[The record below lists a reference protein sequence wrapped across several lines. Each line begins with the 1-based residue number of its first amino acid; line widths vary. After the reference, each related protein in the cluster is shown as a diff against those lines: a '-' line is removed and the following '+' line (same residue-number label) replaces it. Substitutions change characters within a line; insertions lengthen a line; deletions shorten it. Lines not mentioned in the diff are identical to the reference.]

1 MDRRR
6 RKALSPL
13 IATTLLIV
21 IAILGGLLIYQ
32 YFGQMVSKVGKSE
45 GIGLWAQVM
54 YINST
59 TSIAHLRVINL
70 GSRPITVTQL
80 FIDGVSVANVNLGP
94 IPPGEAI
101 EDSIVISDPGVN
113 LAPGTQHVIYINYTI
128 DGKTYTSE
136 PVKVIVQ

>member
-1 MDRRR
+1 
-6 RKALSPL
+6 
-13 IATTLLIV
+13 
-21 IAILGGLLIYQ
+21 
-32 YFGQMVSKVGKSE
+32 MVSKVGKSE

-101 EDSIVISDPGVN
+101 EDSIVISNPGVD
-113 LAPGTQHVIYINYTI
+113 LAPGTQHVIYINYAI